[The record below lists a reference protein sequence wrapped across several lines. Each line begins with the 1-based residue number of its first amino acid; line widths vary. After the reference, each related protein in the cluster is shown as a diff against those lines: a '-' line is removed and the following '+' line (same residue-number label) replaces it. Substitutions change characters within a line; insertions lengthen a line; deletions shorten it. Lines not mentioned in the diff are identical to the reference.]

1 VSERLADVTQRIR
14 TVHQLSA
21 VISAMRGI
29 AAARARE
36 ARAQLDGV
44 RAYARTIADGI
55 GRALAFLPEAE
66 RAAPRPKVGGHLV
79 VALCAE
85 QGFAGAF
92 SAHVLDAAAAARARV
107 KGTAFTLFIV
117 GDRGLMVAQEKH
129 MACDWSA
136 AMIGHPDEAAALAGR
151 IVDALYAR
159 LEGVR
164 EVSLLH
170 AVPAEG
176 AVSVVEKR
184 LVPFDFARFP
194 VAAPAAGRRAV
205 PPLTSLAPQVLLARL
220 TEEYVFAEITEAVM
234 LSFAAENE
242 ARMRA
247 MIAARA
253 NVDDTLAALVARS
266 RQLRQEE
273 ITGEIVELAGGAAA
287 SAGRR

>member
-1 VSERLADVTQRIR
+1 MTERLVDVAQRIR

-36 ARAQLDGV
+36 ARAQLDGI
-44 RAYARTIADGI
+44 RAYARTIAGGI
-55 GRALAFLPEAE
+55 GHALAFMPDA
-66 RAAPRPKVGGHLV
+66 RHAVPPARDGHIV
-79 VALCAE
+79 IALCAE

-92 SAHVLDAAAAARARV
+92 SAHVLDAAGRLRLKAPDRE
-107 KGTAFTLFIV
+107 FTLFVI
-117 GDRGLMVAQEKH
+117 GDRGLLVAEEK
-129 MACDWSA
+129 AIPCAWSA
-136 AMIGHPDEAAALAGR
+136 PMIGHPDQAPALASR
-151 IVDALYAR
+151 IVDALYDR
-159 LEGVR
+159 LDGGPQ
-164 EVSLLH
+164 VSLLH
-170 AVPAEG
+170 ALPGDG
-176 AVSVVEKR
+176 ALQVVEKR

-194 VAAPAAGRRAV
+194 LARRVV
-205 PPLTSLAPQVLLARL
+205 PPLTTLPPDVLLARL
-220 TEEYVFAEITEAVM
+220 VEEYVFTEVAEAVM

-253 NVDDTLAALVARS
+253 NVEKTLEGLVARS
-266 RQLRQEE
+266 RQIRQEE